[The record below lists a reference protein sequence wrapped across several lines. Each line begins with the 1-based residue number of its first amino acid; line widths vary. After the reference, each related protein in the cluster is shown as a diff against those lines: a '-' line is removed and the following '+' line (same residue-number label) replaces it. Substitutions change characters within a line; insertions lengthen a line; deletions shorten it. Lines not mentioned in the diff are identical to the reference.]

1 MAQIYSLIGTAGQ
14 IGNLDQ
20 TLVAAKIEAV
30 AQQMFPI
37 DRVITVVDK
46 AARTG
51 RTTSVVQA
59 GSQTLADL
67 AENGSTGMGEVTA
80 AFTTTARSIVQTA
93 KGRDIFIT
101 LLANETGTGP
111 DESEVVDVLTKAYFK
126 NRMTNLMALASTDPG
141 GLNLI
146 GVAGTAPTYG
156 NHFLPAFQRLAVGQV
171 GGAKNWILPA
181 THISAVGQ
189 EAQFSEWQKLGQ
201 AWLDQNIATEGG
213 WLGIAPWGV
222 GCWFSTDYAS
232 SGGADYGMM
241 LAQSAVKMEIVMGA
255 KVSISSEDYGVG
267 DSALKIGFRTIYG
280 INGTRDTAGTNAG
293 VVAIL
298 G

>member
-1 MAQIYSLIGTAGQ
+1 LSQTYSLIGTAGQ

-37 DRVITVVDK
+37 ERVITVVDK

-59 GSQTLADL
+59 GAQTLAALSEGAND
-67 AENGSTGMGEVTA
+67 GMGEVTA
-80 AFTTTARSIVQTA
+80 AFTTTARTIVQTA

-111 DESEVVDVLTKAYFK
+111 DEAEVTDVLTKAYFK
-126 NRMTNLMALASTDPG
+126 NRMTNLMALYTEAG
-141 GLNLI
+141 GLNVI
-146 GVAGTAPTYG
+146 GTAGTSPTYG

-189 EAQFSEWQKLGQ
+189 ETQFSEWQKLGQ
-201 AWLDQNIATEGG
+201 AWLEQNIATEGG

-222 GCWFSTDYAS
+222 GCWFSTDYSS
-232 SGGADYGMM
+232 SGGADYGIM
-241 LAQSAVKMEIVMGA
+241 LSQSAIKMEIVLGA
-255 KVSISSEDYGVG
+255 KVTINATDYGVG
-267 DSALKIGFRTIYG
+267 DSSLKIGFRTIYG
-280 INGTRDTAGTNAG
+280 INGTRDTSGTNAG